1 MPRNGRTNAG
11 ARGGQNLGRGVGGAT
26 SGEAA
31 LRLAPPQIK
40 LFEAVAAELRELRAP
55 WAVGGALAMFRYTG
69 VARPTKDIDI
79 FLPGDWVPRVL
90 NRCAAAGLATARPDP
105 VWLAK
110 IFGGRY
116 FVDLISGMSNGALW
130 VSGDWLRHAR
140 KERGMGEPM
149 PMLAPE
155 EMILSK
161 LFVTRRDRFDGADV
175 AHLIY
180 CTPGLD
186 WERLIAAAGPHGAAL
201 LPWHLCLFRY
211 VYPQAAAGVPQAV
224 WRRMGLEATGPGE
237 GAEFRGTLIDREQFR
252 VDVARWRLRD
262 LEAELRAARMA
273 ALQPGEAA

>member
-1 MPRNGRTNAG
+1 MSSIRG
-11 ARGGQNLGRGVGGAT
+11 ARRARHAAGDETARALKLG
-26 SGEAA
+26 
-31 LRLAPPQIK
+31 PPQIK
-40 LFEAVAAELRELRAP
+40 LFHAVAAELRDLRAP

-79 FLPGDWVPRVL
+79 FLPGEWVPRVL
-90 NRCAAAGLATARPDP
+90 DRCAAAGLATARPDP
-105 VWLAK
+105 IWLGK

-130 VSGDWLRHAR
+130 VTGDWVRHAR
-140 KERGMGEPM
+140 RHTALGEQI

-186 WERLIAAAGPHGAAL
+186 WERLITAAAPHGVGL

-211 VYPQAAAGVPQAV
+211 VYPQAAGSVPMEV
-224 WRRMGLEATGPGE
+224 WRRMGLEATAPAADVSSHA
-237 GAEFRGTLIDREQFR
+237 AEFRGTLIDRDQFR
-252 VDVARWRLRD
+252 LDVERWRLRD
-262 LEAELRAARMA
+262 LEAELRAARIA
-273 ALQPGEAA
+273 ARRPRAA

>member
-1 MPRNGRTNAG
+1 MPRNVRTGALASGGRTAG
-11 ARGGQNLGRGVGGAT
+11 RAT

-40 LFEAVAAELRELRAP
+40 LFHAVAAELRELRAP
-55 WAVGGALAMFRYTG
+55 WAVGGALAMVRYTG
-69 VARPTKDIDI
+69 VARATKDIDI
-79 FLPGDWVPRVL
+79 FLPGDWVARVL

-116 FVDLISGMSNGALW
+116 YVDLISGMSNGALW
-130 VSGDWLRHAR
+130 VTGEWVRHAR
-140 KERGMGEPM
+140 PETALGEPL
-149 PMLAPE
+149 PLLAPE

-180 CTPGLD
+180 CTPALD

-211 VYPQAAAGVPQAV
+211 VYPQAASGVPASV
-224 WRRMGLEATGPGE
+224 WRRMGLEATGPG
-237 GAEFRGTLIDREQFR
+237 GGTEFRGTLIDRDQFR
-252 VDVARWRLRD
+252 VDVERWRLRD
-262 LEAELRAARMA
+262 LETELRAARRE
-273 ALQPGEAA
+273 ALREREAA